1 MLRVLQSD
9 LGHEGDL
16 KPQEKKMR
24 TVFLALATSAA
35 IFATGLTPA
44 GAQNYPYCI
53 QGDDF
58 AGGAGEC
65 SYSSYAQC
73 QANAS
78 GRAAP
83 FATHRYFHAQAQLV
97 LGPPPH

>member
-1 MLRVLQSD
+1 MR
-9 LGHEGDL
+9 GL
-16 KPQEKKMR
+16 KTQERKMR

-65 SYSSYAQC
+65 SFSSYAQC
-73 QANAS
+73 QATAS
-78 GRAAP
+78 GRTAHCEP
-83 FATHRYFHAQAQLV
+83 NRYFHANAQLV
-97 LGPPPH
+97 VDKSRPRHRSH

>member
-1 MLRVLQSD
+1 
-9 LGHEGDL
+9 
-16 KPQEKKMR
+16 MR

-65 SYSSYAQC
+65 SFSSYAQC
-73 QANAS
+73 QATAS
-78 GRAAP
+78 GRTAHCEPAATFTP
-83 FATHRYFHAQAQLV
+83 MPSSSSTRAARAVVRTKIARCA
-97 LGPPPH
+97 

>member
-1 MLRVLQSD
+1 
-9 LGHEGDL
+9 
-16 KPQEKKMR
+16 MR

-65 SYSSYAQC
+65 SFSKLRAVPGNRFRTDSSLRTQSLLSRQRPAHLDK
-73 QANAS
+73 S
-78 GRAAP
+78 RP
-83 FATHRYFHAQAQLV
+83 RHRSH
-97 LGPPPH
+97 

>member
-1 MLRVLQSD
+1 
-9 LGHEGDL
+9 
-16 KPQEKKMR
+16 MR

-58 AGGAGEC
+58 PGGAGEC
-65 SYSSYAQC
+65 SFSSYAQC
-73 QANAS
+73 QATAS
-78 GRAAP
+78 GRTAHCEP
-83 FATHRYFHAQAQLV
+83 NPYFLNARAQLV
-97 LGPPPH
+97 DRGRMRHRSN

>member
-1 MLRVLQSD
+1 
-9 LGHEGDL
+9 
-16 KPQEKKMR
+16 MR

-35 IFATGLTPA
+35 IVAAGLTPA

-65 SYSSYAQC
+65 SFSSYAQC
-73 QANAS
+73 QATAS
-78 GRAAP
+78 GRTAHCEP
-83 FATHRYFHAQAQLV
+83 NRYFNANAQLV
-97 LGPPPH
+97 VDKSRPRHRSR

>member
-1 MLRVLQSD
+1 MR
-9 LGHEGDL
+9 GDL
-16 KPQEKKMR
+16 KPQERKMR

-58 AGGAGEC
+58 PGGAGDC
-65 SYSSYAQC
+65 SFSSYAQC
-73 QANAS
+73 QATAS
-78 GRAAP
+78 GRTAYCEP
-83 FATHRYFHAQAQLV
+83 NRYFNYLNAKAHLV
-97 LGPPPH
+97 YRGHVRHRSH